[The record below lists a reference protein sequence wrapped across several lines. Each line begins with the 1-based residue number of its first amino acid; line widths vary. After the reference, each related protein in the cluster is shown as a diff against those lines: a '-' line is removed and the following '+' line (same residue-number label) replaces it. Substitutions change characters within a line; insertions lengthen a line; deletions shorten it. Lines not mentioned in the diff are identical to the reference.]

1 MVPAIEA
8 RSLGIVPVFSQNCTG
23 SATCC
28 KAAKTSF
35 CSRLLCVLMSN
46 THKFGRSDVI
56 AIVSAVIAIVS
67 VVVAGFSAFYT
78 YEQLQIS
85 KDALDLAK
93 NESLSHPWYSG
104 IIQVADFPY
113 ATIYFTNFTLNI
125 EGQFVPT
132 IVVQAKA
139 DSSIVA
145 NATFTMRLIGLY
157 GTNGYSYVI
166 DNFQA
171 IKIALN
177 HSSTLQV
184 VVIMPIPR
192 GITNDPRPRVTLAL
206 EAVLFRS

>member
-1 MVPAIEA
+1 
-8 RSLGIVPVFSQNCTG
+8 
-23 SATCC
+23 
-28 KAAKTSF
+28 
-35 CSRLLCVLMSN
+35 MSN

-93 NESLSHPWYSG
+93 NPTATLPLGSAQNESLSHPWYSG

>member
-1 MVPAIEA
+1 MFTTQKVA
-8 RSLGIVPVFSQNCTG
+8 
-23 SATCC
+23 
-28 KAAKTSF
+28 
-35 CSRLLCVLMSN
+35 
-46 THKFGRSDVI
+46 RSDVI

-67 VVVAGFSAFYT
+67 VAVAGFSAFYT

-93 NESLSHPWYSG
+93 NPTATVPLGSAENESLSHPWYSG

-113 ATIYFTNFTLNI
+113 VTIYFTNFNLTI

-145 NATFTMRLIGLY
+145 NATFNMHLIGLY
-157 GTNGYSYVI
+157 GTNGYPYVI
-166 DNFQA
+166 NNFQA

-177 HSSTLQV
+177 HSFTLQV
-184 VVIMPIPR
+184 VVLMPVPPW
-192 GITNDPRPRVTLAL
+192 ITNDPQPRVTLAL